1 MNKSLVRVLIVDD
14 FPAWRSFVTLQ
25 VKQKKTWKIVSE
37 ASDGVEAI
45 QKACEFRPEVVVL
58 DIGLPGLT
66 GLEVAQCILRDLPAT
81 RILFLSENR
90 SCEVVQESLRIGA
103 SGYVLK
109 SDSAKDLLPAMAAV
123 LRGEIFLSTNL
134 GILVYRRATAKSSSS
149 VPHHLPELSSGSK

>member
-1 MNKSLVRVLIVDD
+1 MKKSLVRVLIVDD
-14 FPAWRSFVTLQ
+14 FPAWRSFVRLE
-25 VKQKKTWKIVSE
+25 VKQKKAWQIVSE

-66 GLEVAQCILRDLPAT
+66 GLEVAECILRDLPAT
-81 RILFLSENR
+81 KILFLSENR
-90 SCEVVQESLRIGA
+90 SPEVVQESLRIGA

-109 SDSAKDLLPAMAAV
+109 SDSAKDFLPAIAAV

-134 GILVYRRATAKSSSS
+134 GIFVYRNATAKSSSN
-149 VPHHLPELSSGSK
+149 VRRHLQ

>member
-1 MNKSLVRVLIVDD
+1 VKKSLVRVLIADD
-14 FPAWRSFVTLQ
+14 FPAWRNFVRLE
-25 VKQKKTWKIVSE
+25 VKHKKSWQIVSE

-45 QKACEFRPEVVVL
+45 QKACEFRPAVVVL

-81 RILFLSENR
+81 KILFLSENR

-134 GILVYRRATAKSSSS
+134 GILVYRKATAKSSSS
-149 VPHHLPELSSGSK
+149 VRRHLQ

>member
-1 MNKSLVRVLIVDD
+1 VKKSLVRVLIVDD
-14 FPAWRSFVTLQ
+14 FPAWRSFVRLE
-25 VKQKKTWKIVSE
+25 VKQKKAWQIVSE

-81 RILFLSENR
+81 KILFLSENR

-134 GILVYRRATAKSSSS
+134 GILVYRKATAKSSSS
-149 VPHHLPELSSGSK
+149 VRRHLQ

>member
-1 MNKSLVRVLIVDD
+1 MKKSLVRVLIVDD
-14 FPAWRSFVTLQ
+14 FPAWRSFVALQ
-25 VKQKKTWKIVSE
+25 IKQKKAWQVVSQ

-45 QKACEFRPEVVVL
+45 QKAGEFRPAVVVL

-81 RILFLSENR
+81 KILFLSENR
-90 SCEVVQESLRIGA
+90 SCEAVQESLRIGA

-109 SDSAKDLLPAMAAV
+109 SDSAKDFLPAMAAV

-134 GILVYRRATAKSSSS
+134 GILVYRKATARSSSS
-149 VPHHLPELSSGSK
+149 VRRHLQ

>member
-1 MNKSLVRVLIVDD
+1 VKKSSVRVLIVDD
-14 FPAWRSFVTLQ
+14 FPAWRSFVALQ
-25 VKQKKTWKIVSE
+25 VKKKKPWKIVGE

-58 DIGLPGLT
+58 DIWLSGLT

-90 SCEVVQESLRIGA
+90 SCEVVQECLRIGG

-109 SDSAKDLLPAMAAV
+109 SDSAKDFLPAMAAV

-134 GILVYRRATAKSSSS
+134 GILVYRKATAKSSST
-149 VPHHLPELSSGSK
+149 VRRHAQ

>member
-1 MNKSLVRVLIVDD
+1 MKKSLVRVLIVDD

-25 VKQKKTWKIVSE
+25 VKRKKAWQVVSQ
-37 ASDGVEAI
+37 ASDGGEAI
-45 QKACEFRPEVVVL
+45 QQAYEFRPEVVVL

-81 RILFLSENR
+81 KILFLSENR

-109 SDSAKDLLPAMAAV
+109 SDSAKDFLPAMAAV

-134 GILVYRRATAKSSSS
+134 GIFVYRKATAKSGSS
-149 VPHHLPELSSGSK
+149 VRRHLQ